1 MIFELRQNA
10 IQVAI
15 LPHGGNMI
23 ITLKD
28 YEVRACHGVNAEEKV
43 SPQRFLFT
51 VEMTADVNR
60 AAYSDDVNDTVSYS
74 QVKKFVQAFATST
87 SFDLIETLADRTAR
101 KLLDS
106 FDKLKSVAVT
116 VKKPDAPMSG
126 VFDYVSVRAE
136 RQWTRAYLSLG
147 SSIGDKNS
155 YLDLAISMLNGAGGV
170 RNVIESSRIT
180 TAPYGGQAENEF
192 LNSAV
197 ELYTYLEPEEL
208 LSLVERIERAGDRE
222 RIKRWGD
229 RTLDVD
235 ILLYGDRVIDTKRL
249 SLPHYD
255 MINRTFVLKPLAELN
270 PRLVHPLLKKTV
282 VQLLEELN

>member
-106 FDKLKSVAVT
+106 FDKLKSVA
-116 VKKPDAPMSG
+116 
-126 VFDYVSVRAE
+126 E
-136 RQWTRAYLSLG
+136 
-147 SSIGDKNS
+147 
-155 YLDLAISMLNGAGGV
+155 
-170 RNVIESSRIT
+170 
-180 TAPYGGQAENEF
+180 
-192 LNSAV
+192 
-197 ELYTYLEPEEL
+197 
-208 LSLVERIERAGDRE
+208 
-222 RIKRWGD
+222 
-229 RTLDVD
+229 
-235 ILLYGDRVIDTKRL
+235 
-249 SLPHYD
+249 
-255 MINRTFVLKPLAELN
+255 
-270 PRLVHPLLKKTV
+270 
-282 VQLLEELN
+282 